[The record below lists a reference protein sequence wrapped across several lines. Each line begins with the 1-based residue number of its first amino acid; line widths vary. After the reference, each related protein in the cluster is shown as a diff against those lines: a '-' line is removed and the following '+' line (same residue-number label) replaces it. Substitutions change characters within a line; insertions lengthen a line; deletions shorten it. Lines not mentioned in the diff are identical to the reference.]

1 MYKIREIYISC
12 TAIMNGYYNNNGSN
26 QKSIITINNQRYIK
40 TCDFGYQDND
50 GFLFIKGRE
59 KNFIK

>member
-1 MYKIREIYISC
+1 
-12 TAIMNGYYNNNGSN
+12 MNSYYNNNGSN

-40 TCDFGYQDND
+40 TGDIGYLDKD

-59 KNFIK
+59 EKIL

>member
-1 MYKIREIYISC
+1 
-12 TAIMNGYYNNNGSN
+12 MNGYYNNNGSN

-59 KNFIK
+59 KKFIKYQK